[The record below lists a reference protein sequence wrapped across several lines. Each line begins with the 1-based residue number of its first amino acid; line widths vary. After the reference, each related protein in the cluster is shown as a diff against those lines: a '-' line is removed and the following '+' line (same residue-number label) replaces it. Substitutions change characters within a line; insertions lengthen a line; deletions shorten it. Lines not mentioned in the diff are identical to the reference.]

1 MIRSLFKLAVFLVI
15 AVVGY
20 NYLFGDEAEKE
31 QSKEIIG
38 KASDLGKDAWNLLR
52 GEQAKFKEGKYDDAV
67 DKLAG
72 LYESLLNK
80 AIALKDSKA
89 IKQIKELEAK
99 RKDIVKQLESSS
111 EEERAAA
118 KKQLE
123 KLSKNTEI
131 LMNEFEAAHQ

>member
-38 KASDLGKDAWNLLR
+38 KATDLGKDAWNLLR
-52 GEQAKFKEGKYDDAV
+52 GEQAKFKEGKYNDAV
-67 DKLAG
+67 DQLAG
-72 LYESLLNK
+72 LYESLLTK

-89 IKQIKELEAK
+89 IEQIKELEAK
-99 RKDIVKQLESSS
+99 RKTIVKQLESSS
-111 EEERAAA
+111 QEERAAA
-118 KKQLE
+118 RKQLE
-123 KLSKNTEI
+123 TLGENTEV